1 MAQKQ
6 KQKHTI
12 FVLSGYHY
20 HPDDGEHDIISA
32 VFPTREAA
40 AKETMKIFRDTFPDR
55 AGEFTLDGC
64 MWGNNFWDGDEE
76 VKLNIDEFS
85 I

>member
-6 KQKHTI
+6 KPKHTI

-40 AKETMKIFRDTFPDR
+40 AKEALEIFQDTFPNSAD
-55 AGEFTLDGC
+55 EFTLEGC
-64 MWGNNFWDGDEE
+64 MWGNNYSDGDDL
-76 VKLNIDEFS
+76 KLNIDEFS

>member
-1 MAQKQ
+1 MAQK
-6 KQKHTI
+6 KI

-20 HPDDGEHDIISA
+20 HPDDCEHDIISA

-40 AKETMKIFRDTFPDR
+40 AKEALEIFQDTFPSR
-55 AGEFTLDGC
+55 ADEFTLDGC
-64 MWGNNFWDGDEE
+64 MWGNNYIDGDEL
-76 VKLNIDEFS
+76 KLNIEEFS